1 MDGERWRKE
10 IPPPPPPI
18 SSLQILSILLKLLDF
33 CTHVMQNFISAER
46 QTLSLLRWI
55 PLGNETVK
63 SCLKV
68 FLSLLFYFLFFIFSR
83 MLRKVS
89 RRASSLETFPC
100 QLLSRVILI
109 RVMTSSR
116 YVSAVLLKKY
126 YGKHSWRIQFSN
138 LWVKRNFPF
147 FFNPDFLLFDWNW
160 SRKVLVGLID
170 FSIIFM
176 SR

>member
-1 MDGERWRKE
+1 MDGERRKE
-10 IPPPPPPI
+10 IPPPI

-116 YVSAVLLKKY
+116 YVSAVLPKNIMVNILEK
-126 YGKHSWRIQFSN
+126 GRIQFSN
-138 LWVKRNFPF
+138 LYVKRNLPF
-147 FFNPDFLLFDWNW
+147 F
-160 SRKVLVGLID
+160 LILSCYR
-170 FSIIFM
+170 SIEIDLEKF
-176 SR
+176 